1 MCEIFCL
8 MVYHDSSTHKTGKLT
23 MAFDRIED
31 IIEDYRQ
38 GKMVLLVDDEDRENE
53 GDLLLAADCCSPQAI
68 SFMAREARGLIC
80 LTLTDE
86 HCQRLGLEQ
95 MVPSNGSVFA
105 TAFTVSI
112 EATTGVTTGISAAD
126 RARTVQAAVN
136 PHAVP
141 EDLVQPGHIF
151 PLRARDGGVL
161 TRAGHTEAGCD
172 LARLAGFTPASV
184 IVEVMNDDGSMAR
197 RPDLEVFAKKHGI
210 RIGTIADLI
219 HYRLSTEHT
228 IVRIGERE
236 LPTVHGTFR
245 LFSYEDRIEGGV
257 HMAMVMGDIRRDA
270 ATLVRVHVV
279 DPLRD
284 LVGAE
289 YNGPANWTLWAAL
302 QRIAEEGH
310 GVVVVLANH
319 ESSQALLERIPQLT
333 QPPRQYTRS
342 QSRIYS
348 EVGTGA
354 QILQDLG
361 VGKLRHLGPPLKYAG
376 LTGYDLEVI
385 ENIPF
390 PG

>member
-1 MCEIFCL
+1 
-8 MVYHDSSTHKTGKLT
+8 
-23 MAFDRIED
+23 MAFNSIEE
-31 IIEDYRQ
+31 IIEDYRL

-53 GDLLLAADCCSPQAI
+53 GDLLLAADRCTPRAI
-68 SFMAREARGLIC
+68 SFMANQARGLIC

-95 MVPSNGSVFA
+95 MVPSNGSVFS

-112 EATTGVTTGISAAD
+112 EAATGVTTGISAAD
-126 RARTVQAAVN
+126 RARTVQAAV
-136 PHAVP
+136 AADATA

-151 PLRARDGGVL
+151 PLRAREGGVL

-197 RPDLEVFAKKHGI
+197 RPDLERFAARHGI

-228 IVRIGERE
+228 VVRIGERE

-245 LFSYEDRIEGGV
+245 LISYEDRIEGGV
-257 HMAMVMGDIRRDA
+257 HMAMVMGDIRREES
-270 ATLVRVHVV
+270 TLVRVHVV

-284 LVGAE
+284 LVGAQ
-289 YNGPANWTLWAAL
+289 YHGPANWTLWAAL
-302 QRIAEEGH
+302 QKVAQEGR

-319 ESSQALLERIPQLT
+319 ESSQALLDRIPQLT
-333 QPPRQYTRS
+333 QAPRQYTRS

-354 QILQDLG
+354 QILQDIG
-361 VGKLRHLGPPLKYAG
+361 VGKL
-376 LTGYDLEVI
+376 
-385 ENIPF
+385 
-390 PG
+390 